1 MNEQENNNQ
10 DENIQAEARN
20 VTLKSVDTTVR
31 AKVGVK
37 QALNLDYDGAG
48 PLSYVSSN
56 TAACAVNAAGQ
67 ITPYKG
73 GNAMITVTAPDAAE
87 IKVPVIVTN

>member
-48 PLSYVSSN
+48 PLGYTSGNPAV
-56 TAACAVNAAGQ
+56 CAVNAAGQ
-67 ITPYKG
+67 ITPYKA
-73 GNAMITVTAPDAAE
+73 GNALITVTAPDAGRS
-87 IKVPVIVTN
+87 KCR